1 MTARRATVRRPGAAE
16 DFAAMLEIGVDP
28 GEAFFAIGASY
39 EALRRQLQSRD
50 RDDLVEKLKAWKA
63 EDVQRL
69 KHAQGRSW
77 W

>member
-1 MTARRATVRRPGAAE
+1 MPRILRATGAD

-28 GEAFFAIGASY
+28 GEAFFAIGVSY
-39 EALRRQLQSRD
+39 EALRKQLLRRG
-50 RDDLVEKLKAWKA
+50 RDDLVGVLRDWKA
-63 EDVQRL
+63 QDAERV